1 MIEIPPAQRIGKLK
15 YAIRNIATAAGLL
28 EAEGRLP
35 EAVVACVGGGSN
47 AIGMFA
53 GFVDDADVRLI
64 GVEAAGAA
72 SLGTGRPGV
81 LHGARSSVLA
91 DEDGQI
97 ADAHSISAGLDYP
110 GVGPEHAWLRDSGR
124 ATYVGA
130 TDDEAIAAFRELA
143 RTEGIVP
150 ALEPSHA
157 LARARELDAELILVC
172 LSGRGDKDLAEVLA
186 QR

>member
-1 MIEIPPAQRIGKLK
+1 MIGREAREQ
-15 YAIRNIATAAGLL
+15 LL
-28 EAEGRLP
+28 EAEGALP

-72 SLGTGRPGV
+72 SLGGGRTGV
-81 LHGARSSVLA
+81 LHGSRSSILA

-110 GVGPEHAWLRDSGR
+110 GVGPEHAFLRDTGR
-124 ATYVGA
+124 AEYLPC
-130 TDDEAIAAFRELA
+130 TDDEALDAFQRLSRAGGDHPGA
-143 RTEGIVP
+143 RVV
-150 ALEPSHA
+150 AC
-157 LARARELDAELILVC
+157 ARACVDRIDAEYIAVC

-186 QR
+186 RWDGVVSARAASG